1 MPFDDHRAFVEE
13 VRLKNPVKD
22 VVGENAELVQR
33 GDILWC
39 KSPLRSEKTPS
50 FAVYV
55 DNKRGWFDF
64 GIREGG
70 DVFEYV
76 EKRDGVDFK
85 TALQTLAK
93 RAGVPHNGEF
103 SGENLDP
110 RVKELLDASIPRRR
124 VFKLLT
130 TAAHFYHDNL
140 TPEIREGIRNQ
151 YGFTDE
157 CIDKFNI
164 GWATGRG
171 LLEHFLRCDGITKE
185 KAFETGLF
193 FRIKDDQYVE
203 FFCNR
208 IIFPYW
214 NKDFVA
220 YFIGRRVDGI
230 TSDADYEKAKYKKLL
245 TNSEKN
251 DYVSKYVANDV
262 FFGEDSIVGSV
273 DRLIVTE
280 GVTDAISALNAGF
293 PCISPVTV
301 RFRDKDITKLVELG
315 SHAKE
320 IFVINDEEDGQVH
333 PTTGRVIY
341 PGLEGALKTARAFFD
356 NGLDARILRLPREEG
371 QPKVDLNSFLKDKGR
386 DALIEAMKT
395 ALPYPQFLIDDI
407 PTDLPAKDINERLVS
422 VAGIVAKCNI
432 LDQETYTN
440 LIAKRFKMTK
450 RVILNLIRKEGLN
463 SVPPPDSGK
472 TGHEGEDGNW
482 VLIGQVYEDDKK
494 SRYFVK
500 KTDSL
505 DIVSSFVIA
514 PREKIV
520 VDGGGEVIKA
530 NLYTELD
537 RVFED
542 VQFPPRCWRSKNDFK
557 ANLEKTS
564 STDLTWYGSDDNVQG
579 LLRMMSVVNVPK
591 YRGTTTLGYYLDK
604 DGPRWVTPTMIIGPN
619 GPMKETDLRYIKN
632 GNSMEGRLH
641 YEFPEDTEVR
651 RIAEYVMPRVM
662 TMNAPDVTMPL
673 IGWFMAA
680 MVAPAVRDVMDKFPL
695 LWVFGTA
702 GSGKTSVIRNVM
714 WPMCGVANNCDPFSV
729 TDTEFTKVKTYS
741 STTSIPIP
749 ADEYKPRDM
758 GKGKKD
764 AYHRLMRRVY
774 GGEVEQRG
782 RADQSVVEYRLIAPA
797 CTMGESLPNET
808 ALTERMICVTPDK
821 NELTPEHQKTFLEV
835 ENSEISRLAGPLVK
849 FMLSRNVPED
859 LKIAKGITDSILSS
873 LSIGEM
879 PIRCKDNIVVMTL
892 GIQLWDQ
899 FASSVGVTLP
909 SVDLLKAYKTV
920 TSNVLSRD
928 GAYVKDDADRFMEDL
943 SIYAREGLLVEGM
956 HYKLHSPD
964 NIKKYLC
971 IDLRSCYNVY
981 LRQKKLTGDDDETC
995 GYDSLRKIIKE
1006 KTGRNSYF
1014 VPTKTDNKITLNGFR
1029 VRVIMID
1036 FNKVPEDIEIP
1047 EWNATSVGGVGKKDN
1062 YNIHIP
1068 FNSSDSYNPDKN

>member
-1 MPFDDHRAFVEE
+1 MSLDDHRAFVEE

-39 KSPLRSEKTPS
+39 KSPLRSEKNPS

-208 IIFPYW
+208 IVFPYW

-262 FFGEDSIVGSV
+262 FFGEDSVVGSV

-371 QPKVDLNSFLKDKGR
+371 QPKVDLNSFLKDNGK

-407 PTDLPAKDINERLVS
+407 PADLPAKDVNERLVS

-450 RVILNLIRKEGLN
+450 RVILNLIRKEALN
-463 SVPPPDSGK
+463 SVPPPASGS
-472 TGHEGEDGNW
+472 TGHEGEEESW
-482 VLIGQVYEDDKK
+482 VIGGIIYEDDKT
-494 SRYFVK
+494 SRYYVK
-500 KTDSL
+500 GMETNQF
-505 DIVSSFVIA
+505 ISSFVVA

-520 VDGGGEVIKA
+520 IENGGEIIKA
-530 NLYTELD
+530 HIYTDLSKTI
-537 RVFED
+537 ED
-542 VQFPPRCWRSKNDFK
+542 VQFPAQCWKSKRDFVSS
-557 ANLEKTS
+557 LLKTS
-564 STDLTWYGSDDNVQG
+564 GDLQWTGTDDHVQG
-579 LLRMMSVVNVPK
+579 LLRMISAVNVPK
-591 YRGTTTLGYYLDK
+591 YRGTTALGYYLDK
-604 DGPRWVTPTMIIGPN
+604 EGPRWVTPTMVIGPG
-619 GPMKETDLRYIKN
+619 GPIKDTDLRYIKN
-632 GNSMEGRLH
+632 GNSMEGRLR
-641 YEFPEDTEVR
+641 YEFPSNEEVH

-680 MVAPAVRDVMDKFPL
+680 MVAPAVRDAIDKFPL

-714 WPMCGVANNCDPFSV
+714 WPLCGVVNNCDPFSV

-774 GGEVEQRG
+774 GGEIEQRG

-821 NELTPEHQKTFLEV
+821 NELTPERQKIFLEV
-835 ENSEISRLAGPLVK
+835 ENSELSRLAGPLVR
-849 FMLSRNVPED
+849 FMLGRNVPD
-859 LKIAKGITDSILSS
+859 DIRLAKSITDNILSS
-873 LSIGEM
+873 LSIKEM

-899 FASSVGVTLP
+899 FATSVGVALP
-909 SVDLLKAYKTV
+909 QVDLIQAYKTV
-920 TSNVLSRD
+920 ISNILGRD
-928 GAYVKDDADRFMEDL
+928 TAYVKDDADRFFEDL
-943 SIYAREGLLVEGM
+943 SSYVRQGLLDDDV
-956 HYKLHSPD
+956 HYRGYSPD
-964 NIKKYLC
+964 RNSDKVFLC
-971 IDLRSCYNVY
+971 IDLKSCYNVY
-981 LRQKKLTGDDDETC
+981 LHQKRITGSDDDTC
-995 GYDSLRKIIKE
+995 GFDSLKKIIKE
-1006 KTGRNSYF
+1006 KLKREGSYITSNSQ
-1014 VPTKTDNKITLNGFR
+1014 KISINKMIT
-1029 VRVIMID
+1029 RVITID
-1036 FNKVPEDIEIP
+1036 TSKVPDDIDIP
-1047 EWNATSVGGVGKKDN
+1047 EWPTYSISGRGRPPRDTSVGPQLFTGPGNRND
-1062 YNIHIP
+1062 
-1068 FNSSDSYNPDKN
+1068 